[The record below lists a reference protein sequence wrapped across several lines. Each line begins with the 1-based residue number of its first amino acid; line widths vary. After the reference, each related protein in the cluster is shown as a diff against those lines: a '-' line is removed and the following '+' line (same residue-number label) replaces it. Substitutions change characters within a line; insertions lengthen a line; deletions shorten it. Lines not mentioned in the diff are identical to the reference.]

1 MHHHLDFGG
10 LYLKRFLSQRKF
22 LDNSK
27 VEFEFKENE
36 KMILTFNKLKAMEL
50 KILVID
56 AVKYLINE
64 LEEILPKS
72 QDILSSFEAFNFEK
86 IINLKEEQVNDFGND
101 EIMRLANFYLTD
113 NVISVDEKGLVL
125 FQWKNLKYKLFNQ
138 FHKKIDESKD
148 CISSQSSLLNEDL
161 ISFIFTDSYF
171 QNGFESVLE
180 ILNVF
185 CSLPTT
191 NAEVERGF
199 SCMKRIKTNL
209 RNKLLIGTLH
219 HLMMISLNGEDISTW
234 TPDKSLEDWLKGYK
248 TRNFRKDHDL

>member
-1 MHHHLDFGG
+1 M
-10 LYLKRFLSQRKF
+10 
-22 LDNSK
+22 
-27 VEFEFKENE
+27 
-36 KMILTFNKLKAMEL
+36 
-50 KILVID
+50 
-56 AVKYLINE
+56 
-64 LEEILPKS
+64 
-72 QDILSSFEAFNFEK
+72 
-86 IINLKEEQVNDFGND
+86 
-101 EIMRLANFYLTD
+101 
-113 NVISVDEKGLVL
+113 
-125 FQWKNLKYKLFNQ
+125 
-138 FHKKIDESKD
+138 
-148 CISSQSSLLNEDL
+148 LNEDL

-248 TRNFRKDHDL
+248 IRNFRKDHDL